1 MPVKPA
7 APSAK
12 TRQEQT
18 PVTAPVVAPP
28 FPGYPAPLL
37 AEYHALV
44 DKKMRRT
51 ITELEA
57 ARLQEIR
64 EKIDEIDR
72 QRPRPDIWDIQHQ
85 KLRDE
90 LAQLRAEI
98 EALPDLDE
106 DEEA

>member
-1 MPVKPA
+1 M
-7 APSAK
+7 
-12 TRQEQT
+12 
-18 PVTAPVVAPP
+18 
-28 FPGYPAPLL
+28 
-37 AEYHALV
+37 V
-44 DKKMRRT
+44 DK
-51 ITELEA
+51 ELSNTLTAAEA
-57 ARLQEIR
+57 ARFQEIR
-64 EKIDEIDR
+64 DEIDEIDR